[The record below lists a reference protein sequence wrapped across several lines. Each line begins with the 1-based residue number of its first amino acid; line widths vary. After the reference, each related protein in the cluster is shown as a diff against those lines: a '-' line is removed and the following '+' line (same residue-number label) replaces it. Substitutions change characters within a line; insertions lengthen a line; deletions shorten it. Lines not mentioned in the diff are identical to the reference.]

1 MPSRLTLKFQWRHA
15 RADNRGV
22 SIISSPSSADSPDP
36 LDSPAGELSFRH
48 PVVAGVLVLGLLL
61 SLVAWWALAR
71 HQAQEA
77 DRRFEIQVQVRQ
89 QHLVR
94 HVDHLQRLA
103 RSFQGLFLASR
114 EVSAQEFAAHFDVLQ
129 IVRGLPEVLSVRY
142 ENCSAAA
149 ACAGPVFLS
158 TNGLGTAGRDLP
170 AWPGDAADATMVDA
184 DSRDRNRTVM
194 HAPLHLADGRVALQ
208 ISAPVYLGGE
218 GDPGSV
224 ESRREHQA
232 GHLRVLVDAARLM
245 QVSRVGEAEFDGLR
259 LQLSDV
265 GSVAD
270 GRSPQPVRTV
280 HADPGGLAPASSR
293 DRRDLTFEVGE
304 RLWRLSLVRPPSE
317 PLLGAMPLLALMSGL
332 VLTAAAVA
340 LVMRLLRRASRS
352 EAECR
357 RLDSIVAD
365 DDARLRSIAR
375 QDGLTGLLNREA
387 FQELLAERLHLWAL
401 QPAAAGRLVLVQLD
415 LDRFQKI
422 NEMLG
427 HGAGDQVLLAIGER
441 LCGLGGLNGA
451 PSGLPAEP
459 VLLARLGGDEFMLLF
474 QGPMLGDVAVIEALA
489 RQLIERLGQPLQVGS
504 HTLRPGCS
512 LGLAWIDAGA
522 VADLSAGTDD
532 IGLMVRTDRALHQA
546 KRAGRAQFRIDA
558 GQEVPVPVDQ
568 LRLEADLHHAIE
580 RRELELFFQP
590 QFDGRTLQVVGAE
603 ALLRWRHPQ
612 LGMVPPDRFIPLAE
626 ESGLIVPIG
635 RWVIDE
641 ACRQAA
647 QWSALAC
654 RPIGV
659 AVNVSVRQ
667 MLGDDIASVVAQA
680 LRRHAL
686 PAQRLELEITESLA
700 VGDVAQ
706 ARLLLARLADLGVGV
721 AIDDFG
727 VGYSSLA
734 YLRDL
739 PVQRV
744 KIDRSFLRQVPQD
757 AGSSRLVGAM
767 VSMARAL
774 EIGLVAE
781 GVETVEQLDFLCEQG
796 CDAIQG
802 YLLGRP
808 IAGDDFLHRLMA
820 DDFGHRGR
828 NPAAKS

>member
-1 MPSRLTLKFQWRHA
+1 MSRSDTR
-15 RADNRGV
+15 RE
-22 SIISSPSSADSPDP
+22 PDP
-36 LDSPAGELSFRH
+36 SALRH
-48 PVVAGVLVLGLLL
+48 PLVAGVLVLGLLL
-61 SLVAWWALAR
+61 SLAAWWTLAR
-71 HQAQEA
+71 HQRQES
-77 DRRFEIQVQVRQ
+77 DQRFEMQVLVRQ

-129 IVRGLPEVLSVRY
+129 VARGLPEVLSVRY
-142 ENCSAAA
+142 ENCPDAQV
-149 ACAGPVFLS
+149 CAGPVFLG
-158 TNGLGTAGRDLP
+158 TNGQALSDLALP
-170 AWPGDAADATMVDA
+170 VVAAVSADAVAVDE
-184 DSRDRNRTVM
+184 DSRDRNLTVM
-194 HAPLHLADGRVALQ
+194 HAPLRLNDGRVALQ
-208 ISAPVYLGGE
+208 ISAPVYRGGE

-224 ESRREHQA
+224 ESRRENQA

-245 QVSRVGEAEFDGLR
+245 QVSRVGGAEFEGLQ

-265 GSVAD
+265 GGVAE
-270 GRSPQPVRTV
+270 GHPLQPIRPV
-280 HADPGGLAPASSR
+280 HADPGALLPVSSR

-304 RLWRLSLVRPPSE
+304 RLWRMSLVRPQVE
-317 PLLGAMPLLALMSGL
+317 PLLGALPLLALTSGL
-332 VLTAAAVA
+332 ALTAAAVA

-357 RLDSIVAD
+357 RLDGIVAD

-375 QDGLTGLLNREA
+375 HDGLTGLLNREA

-401 QPAAAGRLVLVQLD
+401 QPVEAGRLVLVQLD

-427 HGAGDQVLLAIGER
+427 HGAGDQVLLAVGER
-441 LCGLGGLNGA
+441 LCRL
-451 PSGLPAEP
+451 SGLPAEP
-459 VLLARLGGDEFMLLF
+459 VLQARLGGDEFMLLF
-474 QGPMLGDVAVIEALA
+474 QGPVLADEGVIEALA
-489 RQLIERLGQPLQVGS
+489 RQLVDRLGQPLQVGS

-512 LGLAWIDAGA
+512 LGVAWVEAGA
-522 VADLSAGTDD
+522 VADLSAGVDD
-532 IGLMVRTDRALHQA
+532 IGLMVRADRALHQA
-546 KRAGRAQFRIDA
+546 KRAGRAQFRVDA
-558 GQEVPVPVDQ
+558 GQDPPVLVDQ
-568 LRLEADLHHAIE
+568 LRLEADLHHALE

-590 QFDGRTLQVVGAE
+590 QFDGHTLQVVGAE

-612 LGMVPPDRFIPLAE
+612 LGMVPPDRFIALAE

-667 MLGDDIASVVAQA
+667 MLGDDIAAVVEQA

-700 VGDVAQ
+700 VGDVVQ
-706 ARLLLARLADLGVGV
+706 ARALLARLADLGVSV

-828 NPAAKS
+828 DPASKS